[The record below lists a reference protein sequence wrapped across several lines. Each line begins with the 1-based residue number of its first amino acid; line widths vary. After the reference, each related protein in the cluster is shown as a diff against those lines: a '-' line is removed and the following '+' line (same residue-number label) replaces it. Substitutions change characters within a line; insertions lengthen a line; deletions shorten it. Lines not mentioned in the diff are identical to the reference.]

1 SVDSESSHHRPQ
13 LPFRSCPACFLST
26 AVYMKR
32 SEIFRKLRLAAA
44 EEGCRGKYAA
54 DAGDSANGIISIP
67 KRVSSQ
73 DTSVET
79 GLDLPL
85 EIAHLLLIDVLGYS
99 KLLVNEKIAARVK
112 SYPALFSGGG
122 SNRLRVKAVGDAI
135 ATFLWAAAHRNL
147 GHHLLYRRQARF
159 DA

>member
-1 SVDSESSHHRPQ
+1 MRRRRLAPLCSGVCFCIVRGSGEILMCVDRESSRNRPT
-13 LPFRSCPACFLST
+13 LLFRLCPACFLLT
-26 AVYMKR
+26 AVCLKR
-32 SEIFRKLRLAAA
+32 LKYFRKLRLAAA

-73 DTSVET
+73 DTSVEN

-99 KLLVNEKIAARVK
+99 KLLVNEKIELLQELNYILHSFRV
-112 SYPALFSGGG
+112 AE
-122 SNRLRVKAVGDAI
+122 AI
-135 ATFLWAAAHRNL
+135 GYA
-147 GHHLLYRRQARF
+147 
-159 DA
+159 

>member
-1 SVDSESSHHRPQ
+1 MLRFVVESAFAIARGSGGISMCVDSESSHNRPT

-26 AVYMKR
+26 AVYLKR
-32 SEIFRKLRLAAA
+32 FEIFRKLRLAAA

-85 EIAHLLLIDVLGYS
+85 EIAHLLLINVVGYS
-99 KLLVNEKIAARVK
+99 KLLVNEKIELLQELNRILHSFRV
-112 SYPALFSGGG
+112 AE
-122 SNRLRVKAVGDAI
+122 AI
-135 ATFLWAAAHRNL
+135 GYA
-147 GHHLLYRRQARF
+147 
-159 DA
+159 